1 MTFEHQSKRL
11 LWLELQAD
19 FDLRIAKRMV
29 GAQIDKQMHAR
40 AAWCVRPPR
49 DDMHGKNR
57 RPRP

>member
-1 MTFEHQSKRL
+1 MTFEYQSKRL

-40 AAWCVRPPR
+40 AA
-49 DDMHGKNR
+49 
-57 RPRP
+57 